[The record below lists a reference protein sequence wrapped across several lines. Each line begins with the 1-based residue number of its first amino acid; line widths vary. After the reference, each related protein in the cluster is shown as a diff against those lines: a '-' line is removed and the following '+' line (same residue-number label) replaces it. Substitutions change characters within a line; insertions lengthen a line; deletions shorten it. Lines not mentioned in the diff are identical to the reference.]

1 MIDCSKIP
9 LQDKGCHL
17 ITGFSITLII
27 GFVAYYLG
35 FDNHVVYGLI
45 AGALVGAAKEAYNEY
60 TYDGADFFDFF
71 ATIVG
76 VFFGGAIV
84 VLLT

>member
-1 MIDCSKIP
+1 MIDCNKIP
-9 LQDKGCHL
+9 YNDKGCHL
-17 ITGFSITLII
+17 IAGFTITLII
-27 GFVAYYLG
+27 GFIAYYLG
-35 FDNHVVYGLI
+35 FNNHVVYGLV
-45 AGALVGAAKEAYNEY
+45 AGSLAGAAKEAYDEY

-84 VLLT
+84 VLFT